1 VSYPEPALT
10 EVNRPLIEA
19 WKRGELMLQHC
30 VACDYVVFFPR
41 EMCPKCWST
50 QLQWKKHS
58 GRGRLISYS
67 HIYSHVTEPF
77 AAESP
82 VTLAEIQLD
91 DGGTMLTR
99 IVDADRGAQIKSGAA
114 VQLVPMPEAARY
126 TLPTF
131 KTIP

>member
-1 VSYPEPALT
+1 MSYPEPALT

-30 VACDYVVFFPR
+30 GACGYVVFFPR
-41 EMCPKCWST
+41 EMCPQCWSA

-67 HIYSHVTEPF
+67 QIYSHVTEPF
-77 AAESP
+77 ATESP
-82 VTLAEIQLD
+82 VTLAEIELD

-99 IVDADRGAQIKSGAA
+99 IVDVARDAPIKSGAA
-114 VQLVPMPEAARY
+114 VQLVPMPQAARY
-126 TLPTF
+126 NLPTF
-131 KTIP
+131 RVTT

>member
-1 VSYPEPALT
+1 MSYPEPALT

-30 VACDYVVFFPR
+30 GACGHVVFFPR
-41 EMCPKCWST
+41 ELCPQCWST

-67 HIYSHVTEPF
+67 RIYSHVTEPF

-99 IVDADRGAQIKSGAA
+99 IVDVARDAQITSGAA
-114 VQLVPMPEAARY
+114 VQLVPMPQATRY

-131 KTIP
+131 TIV